1 MFERWLQKARGL
13 GEGSRRWGALLAL
26 VISVSMV
33 MIDQTVLPLALP
45 TIQRQLSLSNVA
57 LQWTVNAYML
67 GVAAAVLAGGRL
79 ADLIGRRFIF
89 CIGVALF
96 ALASISAG
104 IALNGSWLIASRALQ
119 GIAAAMMGPAA
130 IALLVDIFPPGQ
142 RGKVMGIFIACS
154 ALCLSL
160 GPIIGGFFT
169 NYLSWRWIF
178 WLNIPLS
185 LATFFLALAYIKPS
199 EPVEGSLQENFALR
213 SYITFALGITFLV
226 ILFMQAP
233 IWGWASFPSALFAIL
248 GLGTL
253 YLFYRIDSRE
263 TDPAIDLGLFSVRTF
278 LCSCVVI
285 FSLQLVLMVTVFWGL
300 YFQNSLSYTPMQAG
314 WITSISSIPIVL
326 LPIFAGHISDRLGPR
341 LPICLGLLLMTFCF
355 LWFATHK
362 NAAGYQ
368 PLVPAL
374 IAFGCGIGLINS
386 PVTSAAMSTVP
397 PAKRGVASGTSSALR
412 WLGGTAGVAILGSL
426 LNRIQFHTFESLLA
440 SNPMT
445 ADLSPKIFEGLLSR
459 KHGAASAL
467 SQLKA
472 GAAKW
477 VEGSL
482 HDAFLTAFWA
492 MNLAAAAIAFITFLL
507 AYFWLKQKSHD
518 KSNS

>member
-1 MFERWLQKARGL
+1 
-13 GEGSRRWGALLAL
+13 
-26 VISVSMV
+26 

-45 TIQRQLSLSNVA
+45 TIQRQLGLSNVA

-67 GVAAAVLAGGRL
+67 GVAAVVLAGGRL
-79 ADLIGRRFIF
+79 ADLVGRRPIF
-89 CIGVALF
+89 CIGIILF
-96 ALASISAG
+96 ALASISA
-104 IALNGSWLIASRALQ
+104 ALAQNGNWLIASRAWQ
-119 GIAAAMMGPAA
+119 GIAAALMGPAA
-130 IALLVDIFPPGQ
+130 VALLIDIFPPGQ
-142 RGKVMGIFIACS
+142 RGKVMGIFIASS

-169 NYLSWRWIF
+169 NYLSWRYIF
-178 WLNIPLS
+178 WLNVPLS
-185 LATFFLALAYIKPS
+185 GAAFFLTVACIKPS
-199 EPVEGSLQENFALR
+199 EPVEESVWEHFATR
-213 SYITFALGITFLV
+213 SYLTFGLGVTFFV

-233 IWGWASFPSALFAIL
+233 SWGWLSLPAALFSCL
-248 GLGTL
+248 GLITI
-253 YLFYRIDSRE
+253 YLFYRIDRVE
-263 TDPAIDLGLFSVRTF
+263 ENPAIDLSLFAVRTF
-278 LCSCVVI
+278 LCACVVI
-285 FSLQLVLMVTVFWGL
+285 FALQLVLMVTVFWGL
-300 YFQNSLSYTPMQAG
+300 YFQNSLGYSPMQAG

-355 LWFATHK
+355 LWFAGHK
-362 NAAGYQ
+362 SATSYQ
-368 PLVPAL
+368 PLIPAL

-412 WLGGTAGVAILGSL
+412 WLGGTAGVAILGSI

-445 ADLSPKIFEGLLSR
+445 ADLSPGVFEGLLSR
-459 KHGAASAL
+459 KHGAASAI

-482 HDAFLTAFWA
+482 HDAFLTAFRV

-507 AYFWLKQKSHD
+507 AYFWLRQKKQESI
-518 KSNS
+518 S